1 MRSSVVITLI
11 TAILFTCSSCS
22 QLKDIKQDDP
32 FRKLY
37 AFSSEHVE
45 TEKKGVAVYPSL
57 TLSCFKM
64 PLSVF
69 CRILSDKFLI
79 GLVYSEALQDKT
91 ITAEFK
97 NTDLLSVLNIVS
109 RCLSVDVVRVG
120 NSYFLG
126 SLRSDDRAIFY
137 SRVLGFDQS
146 SLDQVLK
153 SVVSEKGKLT
163 VFPDGLLVVTDTEPG
178 IMRVSEVVSYLQ
190 TRDTATW
197 IVQLCFV
204 SLRKDALLEAGLGVK
219 SSGTV
224 SYNIADSRLDF
235 KDFSL
240 DGLFN
245 LSSSSNFADVYASP
259 MFLLREGSKTRWQ
272 DGQKVPIPRRTVSA
286 EGTVSTTG
294 YDYINTGFIVDAV
307 VYQSKRGGR
316 LKLEIELS
324 DIKSYVEESPLTSVS
339 SYSFD
344 ADLELFRP
352 YLIGELTFFKSLDTQ
367 KQVLTLGSDKGKT
380 VLQVW
385 AQLYKISGPSRET
398 FSLHN
403 TKTFIGQKKV
413 DNTFPRSTVPIRE
426 DRAKKR

>member
-37 AFSSEHVE
+37 SFSSEHVE

-204 SLRKDALLEAGLGVK
+204 
-219 SSGTV
+219 
-224 SYNIADSRLDF
+224 
-235 KDFSL
+235 
-240 DGLFN
+240 
-245 LSSSSNFADVYASP
+245 
-259 MFLLREGSKTRWQ
+259 
-272 DGQKVPIPRRTVSA
+272 
-286 EGTVSTTG
+286 
-294 YDYINTGFIVDAV
+294 
-307 VYQSKRGGR
+307 
-316 LKLEIELS
+316 
-324 DIKSYVEESPLTSVS
+324 
-339 SYSFD
+339 
-344 ADLELFRP
+344 
-352 YLIGELTFFKSLDTQ
+352 
-367 KQVLTLGSDKGKT
+367 
-380 VLQVW
+380 
-385 AQLYKISGPSRET
+385 
-398 FSLHN
+398 
-403 TKTFIGQKKV
+403 
-413 DNTFPRSTVPIRE
+413 
-426 DRAKKR
+426 